1 MGVDHDIFRVGKS
14 NGFGT
19 GVGGKWW
26 KFWPESRGKKSSLDI
41 MRGRL
46 LGNAQIIQQ
55 NLSALFHQ
63 E

>member
-1 MGVDHDIFRVGKS
+1 MVEILAEKS
-14 NGFGT
+14 G
-19 GVGGKWW
+19 
-26 KFWPESRGKKSSLDI
+26 EKSSLDI